1 MQCDAELGKRIANAV
16 EEEEFAVAAS
26 LIQAGVFIVFEQIDP
41 ENEESAEDE
50 EGNFSVVLAEVEDE
64 LAVVCFS
71 DEEAAQNFASEVVE
85 EDIPEGHELPAI
97 VLNGESLLEGLPDEC
112 GLLVNPGVE
121 TECYFPPGALG

>member
-1 MQCDAELGKRIANAV
+1 MQCDAELGQKIATAV
-16 EEEEFAVAAS
+16 EEEEYAVAAS
-26 LIQAGVFIVFEQIDP
+26 LIQAGLFIVFEQIDP
-41 ENEESAEDE
+41 ENEESSEDE

-71 DEEAAQNFASEVVE
+71 DEAGAQNFASEVVG

-97 VLNGESLLEGLPDEC
+97 LLNGESLLEGLPDEC